1 MSDLFE
7 GCKPQFR
14 IWSILDIPAFEYEG
28 TTIPFSRNIALYLRI
43 WPHWLID
50 MAM

>member
-28 TTIPFSRNIALYLRI
+28 TTIPFPPQHRI
-43 WPHWLID
+43 VFAY
-50 MAM
+50 MASLGLC

>member
-14 IWSILDIPAFEYEG
+14 IWAFWTFLHLSMKEPLS
-28 TTIPFSRNIALYLRI
+28 PFPRNIALYLRI